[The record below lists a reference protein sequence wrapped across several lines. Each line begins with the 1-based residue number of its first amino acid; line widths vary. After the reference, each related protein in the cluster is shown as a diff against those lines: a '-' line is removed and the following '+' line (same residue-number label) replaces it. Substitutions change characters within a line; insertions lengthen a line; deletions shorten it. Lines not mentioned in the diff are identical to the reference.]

1 LRSAEPVLTQ
11 LRVEIWAPGGPVHN
25 HKLGDPAF
33 SYGSHTG
40 REDFATG
47 PDKVRWR
54 DYSGTYLRHAE
65 GGQAEVLIG
74 QRTFRVVVGE
84 LQPA

>member
-1 LRSAEPVLTQ
+1 VVERSW
-11 LRVEIWAPGGPVHN
+11 RPG
-25 HKLGDPAF
+25 
-33 SYGSHTG
+33 
-40 REDFATG
+40 
-47 PDKVRWR
+47 DKVRWR
-54 DYSGTYLRHAE
+54 DHSGTYLRDAE